1 MPKLSLLFG
10 LMCAGIWAQSPV
22 GSIAGVVKDPSGAV
36 VAGAVA
42 TSTSSADG
50 GKRRVTTDEQ
60 GFFLIPTLM
69 PGDYKLTIE
78 AKGLIPSRTNGSKRP
93 NPITY
98 DTDEA
103 RLGHSH
109 QQ

>member
-1 MPKLSLLFG
+1 MAFIGKTLSDWADFL
-10 LMCAGIWAQSPV
+10 AGEP
-22 GSIAGVVKDPSGAV
+22 GF
-36 VAGAVA
+36 
-42 TSTSSADG
+42 
-50 GKRRVTTDEQ
+50 RRCRLVCR
-60 GFFLIPTLM
+60 LV
-69 PGDYKLTIE
+69 LTIG
-78 AKGLIPSRTNGSKRP
+78 AKGLIPSGELTEVKRP